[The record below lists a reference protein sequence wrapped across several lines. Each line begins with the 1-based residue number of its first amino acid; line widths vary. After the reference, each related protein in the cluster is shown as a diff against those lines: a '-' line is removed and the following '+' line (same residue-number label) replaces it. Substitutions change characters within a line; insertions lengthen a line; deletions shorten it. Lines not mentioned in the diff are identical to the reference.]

1 MRKRIVIAAFVVAL
15 LVVGAAAATLLLPRL
30 PEGAGQQTQPEEQTA
45 DQGEGDEDEPI
56 VQDEPARAVT
66 MAEAPVRTSTTDDG
80 VTVTAP
86 DTFLTYP
93 ELDEVTEQ
101 IGALRDQ
108 GYTVCVA
115 LVDLESRRGI
125 WYNAD
130 AVMYPASSIKASY
143 CTWIYET
150 NGGAGSMSGT
160 VADCLINSSN
170 DAYHA
175 LLDTYG
181 LSAYASWLT
190 ANGAPEA
197 AKKGGVY
204 YYPETTANELA
215 SIWEEIYRYGTSGE
229 AGSDELAGFLAQTN
243 RSPIGEQLR
252 DTCEV
257 WSKPGWYPADG
268 SGLESSNDAGVVFSD
283 TGDYVMVIM
292 TDISSNLDALTP
304 LVSALDTAH
313 GAMCG
318 DDIAYYED

>member
-1 MRKRIVIAAFVVAL
+1 MRKRIVIAAFIVAL
-15 LVVGAAAATLLLPRL
+15 LAVGAAATTLLLPHL
-30 PEGAGQQTQPEEQTA
+30 LEGAGQQTQPEGQTA
-45 DQGEGDEDEPI
+45 GQEEGGEDEPI

-86 DTFLTYP
+86 DAFLTYP
-93 ELDEVTEQ
+93 ELAEVTEQ
-101 IGALRDQ
+101 IGALREQ
-108 GYTVCVA
+108 GYSVCVA

-252 DTCEV
+252 GTYEV

-268 SGLESSNDAGVVFSD
+268 NGLGSSNDAGVVFSD

-304 LVSALDTAH
+304 LVDALDAAH
-313 GAMCG
+313 EAMCG

>member
-15 LVVGAAAATLLLPRL
+15 LAVGAAAATLLLPRL
-30 PEGAGQQTQPEEQTA
+30 LEGAGQQTQPEGQAT
-45 DQGEGDEDEPI
+45 DQEKSGEDEPVI
-56 VQDEPARAVT
+56 QDEPARAVT

-86 DTFLTYP
+86 DAFLTHP
-93 ELDEVTEQ
+93 ELAEVTEQ
-101 IGALRDQ
+101 IGALREQ

-150 NGGAGSMSGT
+150 NGGAGGMSGT

-181 LSAYASWLT
+181 LSSYASWLT

-252 DTCEV
+252 GTCEI

-304 LVSALDTAH
+304 LVSALDAAH